1 MENRRKQSAHFFL
14 EPSIVFFLNGQSD
27 MIFIERHTDDDTLLL
42 LPALYSIDIKKI
54 VGFPS

>member
-14 EPSIVFFLNGQSD
+14 EPSIVSLNGQSD
-27 MIFIERHTDDDTLLL
+27 MFFIERHTDDDTLLL